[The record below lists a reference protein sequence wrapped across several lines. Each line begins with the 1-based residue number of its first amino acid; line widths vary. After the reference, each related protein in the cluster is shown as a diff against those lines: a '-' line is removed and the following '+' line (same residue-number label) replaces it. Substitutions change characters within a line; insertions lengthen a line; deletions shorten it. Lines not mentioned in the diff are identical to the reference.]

1 MTLSALIQKQ
11 TPVARAT
18 ATAATPATERAGC
31 RPRVATVANVAGV
44 MPCYKQDESA
54 SSGNGQE
61 GAQGWRA
68 AERTLELLI
77 SRVTVEDPLGKTV
90 TPDLYAHEPE
100 GVMMVTLE
108 LLGPP
113 LTVKLNGHVI
123 QLHPGDYVEV
133 MQEQGLK
140 VLAKAPGRVRVVAEQ
155 APLTPGAIIT
165 WESPVVGR
173 LSGPV
178 LAVLD
183 ESVTVQHPLSE
194 APCTIP
200 KGWIRSR
207 QTMEERD

>member
-1 MTLSALIQKQ
+1 MTLSALIHKQ

-18 ATAATPATERAGC
+18 ATAATPATERAGG

-44 MPCYKQDESA
+44 MLCPKQDESA
-54 SSGNGQE
+54 SSGNGQV

-77 SRVTVEDPLGKTV
+77 SRVTVEDPLGKPV

-108 LLGPP
+108 LLEQP

-123 QLHPGDYVEV
+123 QLHPGDCVEV
-133 MQEQGLK
+133 MQAQGLK
-140 VLAKAPGRVRVVAEQ
+140 LLAKAPGRLRVVSGPL
-155 APLTPGAIIT
+155 PLTPGTLIT

-200 KGWIRSR
+200 KGWIR
-207 QTMEERD
+207 